1 MGVPFAMDNVR
12 LRTHRAEPRR
22 AVSITC
28 RVTQVRYLGG
38 NRRSAAGRLPSGHD
52 HDDLACQATTAG
64 RRAAAAVAGA
74 GAAQAA
80 CSVPPRR
87 HIHPPPHICLAP
99 ASAPPPPTERPP
111 PPATP
116 PAPLR
121 TAP

>member
-28 RVTQVRYLGG
+28 RVRQVRYLGG

-74 GAAQAA
+74 
-80 CSVPPRR
+80 CPTPTPCV
-87 HIHPPPHICLAP
+87 
-99 ASAPPPPTERPP
+99 APPPPPHPPP
-111 PPATP
+111 PPARRPPHAPAPTP
-116 PAPLR
+116 PPHR
-121 TAP
+121 R